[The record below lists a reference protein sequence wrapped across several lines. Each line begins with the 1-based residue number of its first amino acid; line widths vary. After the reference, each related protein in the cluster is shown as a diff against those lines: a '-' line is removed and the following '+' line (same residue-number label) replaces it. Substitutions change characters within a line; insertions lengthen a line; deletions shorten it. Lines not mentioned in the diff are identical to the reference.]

1 MRLLITFGT
10 SFLSAAAACFVCML
24 VMSFFQPNAIKPWNA
39 VGIAAGISAATT
51 IRARRPAMST
61 EAFAL
66 LAGCLVGIC
75 VAIGN
80 WMS

>member
-10 SFLSAAAACFVCML
+10 TFLSAAAACLVCML
-24 VMSFFQPNAIKPWNA
+24 VMSFFQPHAIKPWIT
-39 VGIAAGISAATT
+39 VGIAAGISVAMT
-51 IRARRPAMST
+51 IRAKRPAMST
-61 EAFAL
+61 ESFAL
-66 LAGCLVGIC
+66 LVGCLVGIG